1 MKVTESSVQSLDSF
15 IRDLHDKTLTDEQ
28 RLKHITEQCD
38 SEATLLQQHSVS
50 PVPDDEDPEIDEFVR
65 EINQVAAE
73 LYELLKD
80 HPHWCNKFLV
90 IHQLA
95 PDVIS
100 WAKEYDYNGIRANGY
115 WSLIRIA
122 IKLAKLV
129 IEKYRGEVSPAS
141 VDCNLELLLDYALI
155 AVDVLK
161 VLRKDSVES
170 NPRNGTR
177 SLITSNNKYFI
188 ELFGLLLSIDDK
200 MVAAMYGRY
209 CGFWLCNQSRL
220 TSMLFVTALAIGN

>member
-1 MKVTESSVQSLDSF
+1 MKENSVPSLDSF
-15 IRDLHDKTLTDEQ
+15 DRDENDQTPAE
-28 RLKHITEQCD
+28 HIAEQCD
-38 SEATLLQQHSVS
+38 SDTTLLLGELEIKAH
-50 PVPDDEDPEIDEFVR
+50 DDEQPEIDEVVQ

-73 LYELLKD
+73 LYELLED
-80 HPHWCNKFLV
+80 HPHLCNKFLV
-90 IHQLA
+90 FHQLA

-100 WAKEYDYNGIRANGY
+100 WAKEYDYNGVRANGY

-129 IEKYRGEVSPAS
+129 IEKYRGIRRPT
-141 VDCNLELLLDYALI
+141 VDHNLQLLLDYILI
-155 AVDVLK
+155 AFDVLK
-161 VLRKDSVES
+161 VLRKDSVA
-170 NPRNGTR
+170 NATNGTP
-177 SLITSNNKYFI
+177 SLVTSHNRYFI

-209 CGFWLCNQSRL
+209 CGYWLCNQSRL